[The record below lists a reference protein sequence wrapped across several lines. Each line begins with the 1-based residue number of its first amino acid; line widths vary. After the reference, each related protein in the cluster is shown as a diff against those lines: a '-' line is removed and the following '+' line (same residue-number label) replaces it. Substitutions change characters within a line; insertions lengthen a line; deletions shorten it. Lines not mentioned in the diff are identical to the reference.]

1 LTLTIADTFT
11 AWIPLVWF
19 QQVHQPYVTPGNR
32 AAAVIAGFNIIV
44 FTTIAVLARKEK
56 WTQAH
61 EDSDSAETGSKSDVD
76 IKEEEVSHTV
86 IAVNPKAT
94 EAHGTQV

>member
-1 LTLTIADTFT
+1 MLTDTDTFM

-44 FTTIAVLARKEK
+44 FTTIALLSRKEK
-56 WTQAH
+56 RRQAG
-61 EDSDSAETGSKSDVD
+61 EDSSIGETASTSDVD
-76 IKEEEVSHTV
+76 IKEGNVSHSVLT
-86 IAVNPKAT
+86 VNPKAI
-94 EAHGTQV
+94 EAHGTPT